1 MSHTAN
7 TKYLDRIKT
16 LKRRRD
22 FLDARVTDYHGKDMS
37 RDKAEA
43 SAIDWA
49 LEVIEAHSGHAIDL
63 IRQHIAAKD
72 ATQAPQHQ
80 PNQEDRI

>member
-1 MSHTAN
+1 MGKTVERV
-7 TKYLDRIKT
+7 YGGRIQT

-22 FLDARVTDYHGKDMS
+22 FLDHRIADYQGKDMS

-49 LEVIEAHSGHAIDL
+49 LAVIEAHYEYATDL
-63 IRQHIAAKD
+63 IRTKLNNPK
-72 ATQAPQHQ
+72 APK
-80 PNQEDRI
+80 

>member
-1 MSHTAN
+1 MSKSTH
-7 TKYLDRIKT
+7 YYYERRIKT

-22 FLDARVTDYHGKDMS
+22 FLDQRIEDYQGKDNS

-49 LEVIEAHSGHAIDL
+49 LAVIEAHYEFATDL
-63 IRQHIAAKD
+63 IRLEKHDKVSDLAKK
-72 ATQAPQHQ
+72 
-80 PNQEDRI
+80 DRKRNE